1 MVGAA
6 TLAILACIAQGV
18 RPMRSFPAA
27 LFPALCLAV
36 AAAEPAA
43 PEAVSLTPF
52 WSSEVMEG
60 ESVLFVKAGEAELPQ
75 ADVFFEP
82 TAILSVRSSSG
93 ETTYT
98 AGQDYV
104 WTPGTRQIRLPAG
117 SRITFKVP
125 GDLRRAPKTQAY
137 ALTHRDGNG
146 EILFGGGHEYH
157 DMQTVITYR
166 HAPGLWT
173 GPVPAFAGA
182 SLPHTLGKLTAK
194 QALTIAL
201 LGDSISTGCNASGWA
216 KVAPFQ
222 PPYQDLL
229 VRHLETVYGA
239 KVTLANVAVGGTG
252 SAWGVETIGKVIEAK
267 PDLVI
272 LAFGM
277 NDCPGRLAAADYQA
291 NLKAMMD
298 AVRQAQPEAEFILVA
313 TMLGNAD
320 WVIMQPELFP
330 AYRDALAALC
340 GPGVVLADM
349 TSVWTALLKVKKDWD
364 MTGNGVNHPND
375 FGHRLYAQVLAAL
388 LVRAPARP

>member
-1 MVGAA
+1 MK
-6 TLAILACIAQGV
+6 CC
-18 RPMRSFPAA
+18 PAV

-36 AAAEPAA
+36 AAAAPAA
-43 PEAVSLTPF
+43 PEALDLTPF
-52 WSSEVMEG
+52 WSRDVMEG
-60 ESVLFVKAGEAELPQ
+60 ESVLFVKHGAAELPQ
-75 ADVFFEP
+75 AKVFFEP

-93 ETTYT
+93 EITYT
-98 AGQDYV
+98 EGQDYV
-104 WTPGTRQIRLPAG
+104 WTPGTRDIRLPAG
-117 SRITFKVP
+117 SRITFKLP
-125 GDLRRAPKTQAY
+125 GDLRRPAKSQPFT
-137 ALTHRDGNG
+137 LTHRDGNG

-157 DMQTVITYR
+157 DLQTVISYR

-194 QALTIAL
+194 QPLTIAL

-222 PPYQDLL
+222 PAYQDLF
-229 VRHLETVYGA
+229 VRHLENVYGA

-252 SAWGVETIGKVIEAK
+252 SAWGVQTIGKVIEAK
-267 PDLVI
+267 PDLVL

-277 NDCPGRLAAADYQA
+277 NDCPGRLSAADYQA
-291 NLKAMMD
+291 NLRAMME
-298 AVRQAQPEAEFILVA
+298 AVRQALPEAEFVLVA

-349 TSVWTALLKVKKDWD
+349 TSVWTELLKIKKDWD

-375 FGHRLYAQVLAAL
+375 FGHRIYAQVLSAL